1 MRNPFQIIF
10 SVLCC
15 FVGPSFKKSC
25 RHQLSKSFTRRI
37 LLRYDDI
44 NMKRNIDF
52 LHLKKSQSKIALDRN
67 ILGCLG
73 IFIESTVAA
82 VGVKL
87 FQSYSDRRFR
97 VNEIL
102 YGNILSTIYTLYLTS
117 EINVNLLTILLFNAP
132 INKLFSAIM
141 QQFVIFVISIT
152 HNATKY
158 CSNIASRSERYTIIV
173 G

>member
-1 MRNPFQIIF
+1 M
-10 SVLCC
+10 
-15 FVGPSFKKSC
+15 
-25 RHQLSKSFTRRI
+25 
-37 LLRYDDI
+37 
-44 NMKRNIDF
+44 
-52 LHLKKSQSKIALDRN
+52 
-67 ILGCLG
+67 GCLG

-87 FQSYSDRRFR
+87 FQSYSDRRFTISASIR

-102 YGNILSTIYTLYLTS
+102 YGNILSSIYTLYLTS

-173 G
+173 GWKLFENVAVFFSKTIKML

>member
-1 MRNPFQIIF
+1 MFRNLYWVNSRSRRCKII
-10 SVLCC
+10 S
-15 FVGPSFKKSC
+15 
-25 RHQLSKSFTRRI
+25 I
-37 LLRYDDI
+37 LFRPTFYDQPASI
-44 NMKRNIDF
+44 
-52 LHLKKSQSKIALDRN
+52 
-67 ILGCLG
+67 
-73 IFIESTVAA
+73 
-82 VGVKL
+82 
-87 FQSYSDRRFR
+87 R

-102 YGNILSTIYTLYLTS
+102 YGNILSTIYTLYLAS

-173 G
+173 GWKLFENIAVFFSKTIKMLWEVILSLLVKRKKMMLW